1 MERGSRGLKD
11 EELNEKRLRYEPSGH
26 SNPSAPVSPP
36 SRYGE
41 YEGTYRLQ

>member
-11 EELNEKRLRYEPSGH
+11 EGLGEKRLRYELNGH

-36 SRYGE
+36 SRYGA
-41 YEGTYRLQ
+41 YEGTYQLQ